1 MELTGEPDVNALLD
15 EAHIPF
21 LLKAASIS
29 LGAAGL
35 LVALVGVQNVTL
47 IQWAGLWQVAPWGL
61 VALGALG
68 IFVAAKLVRG
78 RAWTL
83 PGAVA
88 ASIVLVLAGVGF
100 LGLAV
105 SSGLFASL
113 HVMAACAAVTALVF
127 SVLAITP
134 FRKLLAVRRK
144 LRSAGFDLD
153 L

>member
-1 MELTGEPDVNALLD
+1 MAETPDVNALLD
-15 EAHIPF
+15 EAAVPF
-21 LLKAASIS
+21 LVKAAAVS

-47 IQWAGLWQVAPWGL
+47 ITWRGSWAFVPWGL
-61 VALGALG
+61 VALGAAG

-83 PGAVA
+83 GAAVA
-88 ASIVLVLAGVGF
+88 TSILLTLAAVGF
-100 LGLAV
+100 FALAV

-113 HVMAACAAVTALVF
+113 HILAAGAAVTALVF
-127 SVLAITP
+127 TVLAIAP
-134 FRKLLAVRRK
+134 FRRLVGVRRQ
-144 LRSAGFDLD
+144 LRTAGYDLD